1 MPWFVTC
8 SYRAR
13 VPCSA
18 QVPLF
23 DNIGAEIFEQ
33 MVPLMDCLEVD
44 QVGADII
51 TEGKIPTRLP
61 IGGSNQR

>member
-1 MPWFVTC
+1 
-8 SYRAR
+8 